1 VSAKKKLAALP
12 LPPPLTAEREAEL
25 RAMKP
30 IDRFSDA
37 EHELKGC
44 PGWYPT
50 PHIRLQIAERVS
62 GQCQSILLDE
72 IMDVIFDKKGA
83 KKEATIK
90 FGALEKRYRYTRKGF
105 ELALKDAI
113 ERRLIRGYKPKT
125 AAGVEARHWQCWV
138 IPEDWASVKPY
149 EVAQNPDRVP
159 TARGKDGR
167 YSLGAEPIPLVGELL
182 KGVEDLAAVSVRSV
196 AETSTPVVLT
206 WERKGS
212 VVSVVARDAAPA
224 APEIPAGS
232 VLAPETPHSRAQYT
246 NVRLSFAFREVLDP
260 RYMQRFQKI
269 PDDKMVAQIIDLMG
283 GAPPEMLGV
292 RLDQKIAAGKWDLSG
307 LAFDLAR
314 DCAAVWKRQAAD
326 REAADAKAAGQRRTE
341 EAAAARVEA
350 YVAAERADTTPWGTI
365 RRAIKAQ
372 IADDPYRNWF
382 LPTRL
387 LRIDGDALIVE
398 VPDEGS
404 RIYLADEYQS
414 LADQMAA
421 ALNAGFARVVFVADP
436 SSAT

>member
-1 VSAKKKLAALP
+1 MSRKAKELKQ
-12 LPPPLTAEREAEL
+12 LPPPLTPEREAEL

-44 PGWYPT
+44 PGWSPT

-62 GQCQSILLDE
+62 GHCQSILLDE

-90 FGALEKRYRYTRKGF
+90 FAVLEKRYRYSRKGF

-125 AAGVEARHWQCWV
+125 AAGVEVRHWQCWV
-138 IPEDWASVKPY
+138 IPEDWPSVRPY
-149 EVAQNPDRVP
+149 EIAQYPERVP

-167 YSLGAEPIPLVGELL
+167 YCLGAEPIPLVGELL

-212 VVSVVARDAAPA
+212 VVSVVARDAEPT
-224 APEIPAGS
+224 APEVPAGS
-232 VLAPETPHSRAQYT
+232 VLAPETPKHRSQFAS
-246 NVRLSFAFREVLDP
+246 VRLSFAFREVLDP
-260 RYMQRFQKI
+260 RYLKRFHKI
-269 PDDKMVAQIIDLMG
+269 PDEKMVADIIQLMD
-283 GAPPEMLGV
+283 GAPPEMLAV
-292 RLDQKIAAGKWDLSG
+292 RLDQKIAANKWDLSG

-314 DCAAVWKRQAAD
+314 DCAAVWKREAAD
-326 REAADAKAAGQRRTE
+326 REAAEAQATDQRRAQ

-372 IADDPYRNWF
+372 VDPPAYANWF
-382 LPTRL
+382 LPTKL

-398 VPDEGS
+398 APGEGS
-404 RIYLADEYQS
+404 RIFLEDEFQALADR
-414 LADQMAA
+414 MAV
-421 ALNAGFARVVFVADP
+421 ALNAGFTRVVFVADP
-436 SSAT
+436 LSAT